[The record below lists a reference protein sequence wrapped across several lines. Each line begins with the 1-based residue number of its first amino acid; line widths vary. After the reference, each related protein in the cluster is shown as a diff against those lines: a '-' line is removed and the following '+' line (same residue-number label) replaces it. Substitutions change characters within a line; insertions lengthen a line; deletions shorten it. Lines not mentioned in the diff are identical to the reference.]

1 MTKKHNINIIADSAL
16 GHGKYTVAR
25 RIKELIENDE
35 KLKIFNVAVKVTPI
49 PGFNTSVSLKKELEN
64 CSNG

>member
-1 MTKKHNINIIADSAL
+1 MIKKHNINIIVDSAL

-35 KLKIFNVAVKVTPI
+35 KLKIFNIAVKVTTTDDI
-49 PGFNTSVSLKKELEN
+49 DLKKETDN
-64 CSNG
+64 D